1 MPRFPGEL
9 CAQSCL
15 TLCNRMD
22 GGLPGSC
29 VHRVSGAREKPRGP
43 FLSWGV
49 SEGDPRPGGSWRV
62 GLELALSGAGGTP
75 SLVWGLPGL

>member
-29 VHRVSGAREKPRGP
+29 VHGVSREGRSPGGP

-49 SEGDPRPGGSWRV
+49 SEGDLRPGGSWRV
-62 GLELALSGAGGTP
+62 GLELARSGAGRTP